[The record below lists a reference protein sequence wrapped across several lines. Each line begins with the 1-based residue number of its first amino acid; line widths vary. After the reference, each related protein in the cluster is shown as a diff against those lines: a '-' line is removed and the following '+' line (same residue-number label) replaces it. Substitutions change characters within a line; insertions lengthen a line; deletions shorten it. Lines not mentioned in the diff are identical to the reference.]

1 MGLSFWRQERDV
13 EELRGELLV
22 VWLVA
27 GGLVAVCLIT
37 VLMWLVGCWYC
48 CCGVV
53 EGPTGDMVA
62 LWLRRRWRRREKRL
76 KRLRRERG
84 RVLNGISS

>member
-1 MGLSFWRQERDV
+1 MGLSFWRRERDV

-37 VLMWLVGCWYC
+37 VLMWLVAG
-48 CCGVV
+48 GVV
-53 EGPTGDMVA
+53 G
-62 LWLRRRWRRREKRL
+62 WLL
-76 KRLRRERG
+76 VLLLRCC
-84 RVLNGISS
+84 

>member
-1 MGLSFWRQERDV
+1 MPRRVLGGFWPLDIDVEGERCRWERDV

-37 VLMWLVGCWYC
+37 VLMWLVGWLVGCWYC

-53 EGPTGDMVA
+53 EGPTGDVVA
-62 LWLRRRWRRREKRL
+62 L
-76 KRLRRERG
+76 
-84 RVLNGISS
+84 

>member
-1 MGLSFWRQERDV
+1 MGLSFWRWERDV

-37 VLMWLVGCWYC
+37 VLMWLVGWLVAGIVVAVLLKVQLVIWWH
-48 CCGVV
+48 CGCGGGGGG
-53 EGPTGDMVA
+53 E
-62 LWLRRRWRRREKRL
+62 RRD
-76 KRLRRERG
+76 
-84 RVLNGISS
+84 